1 MPYQP
6 GRTGVVLS
14 HTMAL
19 RVIDKGADTWG
30 LGRWARTRL
39 QGKAQAVII
48 LSAYRPCIPS

>member
-1 MPYQP
+1 
-6 GRTGVVLS
+6 
-14 HTMAL
+14 MAL